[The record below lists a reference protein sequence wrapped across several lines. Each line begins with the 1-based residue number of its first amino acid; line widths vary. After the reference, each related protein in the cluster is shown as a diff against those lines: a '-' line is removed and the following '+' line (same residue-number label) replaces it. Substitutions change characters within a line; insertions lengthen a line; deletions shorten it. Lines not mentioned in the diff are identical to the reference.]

1 MSAGLYVSFLLYP
14 DCRKL
19 FPWCVVDYLN
29 IISVEDRFDRQVSIE
44 AGICLII
51 FGGGGRDWVPYVC
64 TVFGRR
70 VYGKV

>member
-1 MSAGLYVSFLLYP
+1 MSVGLYVSFLLYP

-19 FPWCVVDYLN
+19 LSQCVVDSLN
-29 IISVEDRFDRQVSIE
+29 IVSVEDRFDRRVSIE

-51 FGGGGRDWVPYVC
+51 FGDDWILYVC
-64 TVFGRR
+64 TAFGHW